1 MRTRGASDSQH
12 QKRNGRLLSS
22 AEATVVATCSKTR
35 NGGKGRNKN
44 IFKIKERRGY
54 PMRNVA
60 IANLHVVDIVIA
72 KIVIIILLLFVLFY
86 FHDLFFLL
94 LSFLRKHFLL

>member
-35 NGGKGRNKN
+35 NEGKGRNKN

-72 KIVIIILLLFVLFY
+72 KIVIIILLLFILFSRS
-86 FHDLFFLL
+86 FFLLFFL
-94 LSFLRKHFLL
+94 RKCFLL